1 MHSATVADVSDV
13 FDEIDAAIYLRIR
26 VDILRAL
33 RRRGT
38 GPYYMRIGQTI
49 RYQRAA
55 LIAFQKSCT
64 VEASAQ
70 DGAR

>member
-1 MHSATVADVSDV
+1 MHSATVADANDV
-13 FDEIDAAIYLRIR
+13 IDEADAAIYLRIWIG
-26 VDILRAL
+26 ILPAL

-38 GPYYMRIGQTI
+38 GPCCMRIGQTI

-64 VEASAQ
+64 VEAAALV
-70 DGAR
+70 GAR